1 MKKTNE
7 TVNGVAST
15 VSIKCTNDLQWSKY
29 HKAKG
34 GHGFAAEDA
43 NALHDKWQGKCV
55 DKVGTDNS
63 KNGADRIVNGVEI
76 QTKYYSSPESS
87 INAAFENG
95 QYRYPGMQLEVPKD
109 QYDKA
114 VQIMRERISSGKVP
128 GVTDPNMAEQIVNT
142 N

>member
-43 NALHDKWQGKCV
+43 NALHDKWHYDTLSTAVRLYTWLILLK
-55 DKVGTDNS
+55 
-63 KNGADRIVNGVEI
+63 
-76 QTKYYSSPESS
+76 
-87 INAAFENG
+87 
-95 QYRYPGMQLEVPKD
+95 QL
-109 QYDKA
+109 
-114 VQIMRERISSGKVP
+114 R
-128 GVTDPNMAEQIVNT
+128 
-142 N
+142 